1 MAVRFDV
8 ITLFPAMFDAVA
20 SAGVTG
26 RAVESGVWSLG
37 RWNPRDYTD
46 NPYRTIDDRPYGG
59 GPGMVMMPGPLEAA
73 LVAAKA
79 AQAAAGVAPRVLHLS
94 PQGRKLDHAG
104 VLGLRDALQGVTG
117 MVLLCGRYE
126 GIDERVIERHVD
138 EEWSVGDYVLSG
150 GELAA
155 MVLIDAVVRLLPGVL
170 GHQASAVEESF
181 AAGLLDCPHFT
192 RPEEFA
198 GLRVPDVLLSGDHAK
213 IARWRLK
220 QSLARTLARR
230 PELFAAWSERKLS
243 KEEVRIRAEVLAES
257 AGAGGV

>member
-1 MAVRFDV
+1 MAVRFDA

-20 SAGVTG
+20 SVGVTG
-26 RAVESGVWSLG
+26 RAVESGVWWLE
-37 RWNPRDYTD
+37 RWNPRDFTD

-59 GPGMVMMPGPLEAA
+59 GPGMVMIPGPLEAA

-79 AQAAAGVAPRVLHLS
+79 AQVEAGLVPRVMHLS

-104 VLGLRDALQGVTG
+104 TLALRDAMQGGTG
-117 MVLLCGRYE
+117 LVLLCGRYE

-138 EEWSVGDYVLSG
+138 EEWSIGDYVLSG

-155 MVLIDAVVRLLPGVL
+155 MVLVDAVVRQLPGVL
-170 GHQASAVEESF
+170 GHEASAVEESF
-181 AAGLLDCPHFT
+181 AAGLLDCQHFT

-198 GLRVPDVLLSGDHAK
+198 GMRVPDVLLSGDHAK

-230 PELFAAWSERKLS
+230 PDLFAAWSARKLS

-257 AGAGGV
+257 ASAGGV